1 MFIVKSK
8 AVGDTESNYGFV
20 DTFKAKTRQEAER
33 IAVSKYLENFA
44 DTGEFG
50 QRFLEIFKYHKA
62 DESRM
67 VKELFCFFQENES
80 KVFAG
85 EHVDKTFSI
94 VLESEEKSESG
105 SDHIK

>member
-8 AVGDTESNYGFV
+8 AVRDTKSMYGFV
-20 DTFKAKTRQEAER
+20 DTFKAKTRHEAES

-50 QRFLEIFKYHKA
+50 QRFLQLFKHHKA
-62 DESRM
+62 DKLRM
-67 VKELFCFFQENES
+67 IKELFNFFQENES

-85 EHVDKTFSI
+85 KHVDKTFSI
-94 VLESEEKSESG
+94 VLESEEKIESG
-105 SDHIK
+105 SD

>member
-8 AVGDTESNYGFV
+8 SVRDTKSTYGFV
-20 DTFKAKTRQEAER
+20 DTFKAKTRQEAVS

-44 DTGEFG
+44 NTGELG
-50 QRFLEIFKYHKA
+50 QRFLQIFKHHKA
-62 DESRM
+62 DKSRM
-67 VKELFCFFQENES
+67 INELFSFFQENES

-94 VLESEEKSESG
+94 VLQLDEKNESG
-105 SDHIK
+105 SD